1 MAFKHPEYLISP
13 EQLSVKISAKS
24 GNENLRVFDVAVHL
38 VPNPKG
44 GYMADSGIG
53 TYNEAHVPGAAFL
66 DQMTQLSDTESPLG
80 FTRLPDERL
89 IQAFADAGVSADS
102 DVVLYSSGHTM
113 WATRAWWLLHYC
125 GHQRV
130 AILNGGLRA
139 WQKEDRTCSTQAS
152 TFAPEEW
159 ASSTL
164 SHRFVDQDAVVAA
177 ITDFDVCTVNA
188 LSPEVYAGTGDRHYG
203 RRGHIPNS
211 INVFYDTLL
220 EEGRFRTADEVQ
232 QSLTDAGLLGDNP
245 VIAYCGG
252 GISATIDAFAC
263 LLLGKQD
270 IAVYDGS
277 MSEWVKDE
285 SLPLVEGSEP

>member
-1 MAFKHPEYLISP
+1 MTFTHPEYLLSP
-13 EQLSVKISAKS
+13 AGLAAKS
-24 GNENLRVFDVAVHL
+24 GNENLRIFDAAVHL
-38 VPNPKG
+38 VANPKG
-44 GYMADSGIG
+44 GYMAESGIG

-66 DQMTQLSDTESPLG
+66 DQITNLSDTNSPFG
-80 FTRLPDERL
+80 FTRLPDEQL
-89 IQAFADAGVSADS
+89 IQAFADAGISADC

-125 GHQRV
+125 GHKQV
-130 AILNGGLRA
+130 AILDGGLRA
-139 WQKEDRTCSTQAS
+139 WQMQDRPSSNEARTY
-152 TFAPEEW
+152 APEKWTSE
-159 ASSTL
+159 TL
-164 SHRFVDQDAVVAA
+164 PQRFVDKEAVVAA
-177 ITDFDVCTVNA
+177 IADSGVCTVNA

-220 EEGRFRTADEVQ
+220 EQGRFRSADEVQ
-232 QSLTDAGLLGDNP
+232 QSLTTAGLLGADK

-263 LLLGKQD
+263 LLLGKQE

-285 SLPLVEGSEP
+285 KLPLVEGSAP